1 MSTADTAT
9 VTRTELKRYVEGA
22 FGNGPATPEEMI
34 AGAQDAAAPA
44 EVLRTLE
51 RLNRGSYTELQS
63 LWRELHDLPV
73 GQP

>member
-1 MSTADTAT
+1 MTTADTAT

-22 FGNGPATPEEMI
+22 FRNGPATPEEMI
-34 AGAQDAAAPA
+34 AIAQEADAPM

-51 RLNRGSYTELQS
+51 RLNRRSYSELRS

-73 GQP
+73 RQP